1 MPFVA
6 ATLRKCSRQLCSG
19 YQASAFL
26 ERRPLSEE
34 MVFMKGTV
42 PESQDRSRDSSYG
55 RLLRRLDQAMDMA
68 RTRQW
73 MEGSHPAL
81 TELELNGLT
90 QEDQRLLWRI
100 LQALETT
107 VSLPGSGSGVSLA
120 GSLALYNAASETGQ
134 HH

>member
-1 MPFVA
+1 
-6 ATLRKCSRQLCSG
+6 
-19 YQASAFL
+19 
-26 ERRPLSEE
+26 
-34 MVFMKGTV
+34 MKGTV

-107 VSLPGSGSGVSLA
+107 VSLPGSGSGVSPA

>member
-1 MPFVA
+1 
-6 ATLRKCSRQLCSG
+6 
-19 YQASAFL
+19 
-26 ERRPLSEE
+26 
-34 MVFMKGTV
+34 MKGTV
-42 PESQDRSRDSSYG
+42 PESHDRSRDSSYG

-73 MEGSHPAL
+73 MEGNPPAL

-100 LQALETT
+100 LQALESS
-107 VSLPGSGSGVSLA
+107 VSLPGGGGNSAS
-120 GSLALYNAASETGQ
+120 SLALYRAACETGQ

>member
-1 MPFVA
+1 
-6 ATLRKCSRQLCSG
+6 
-19 YQASAFL
+19 
-26 ERRPLSEE
+26 
-34 MVFMKGTV
+34 MKGTV

-73 MEGSHPAL
+73 MEGTPPAL

-107 VSLPGSGSGVSLA
+107 VLLTGSGSGASPA
-120 GSLALYNAASETGQ
+120 GSLAYYNAACETGQ